1 MALRRGPPPNNHSLA
16 KGRAM
21 HTGRL
26 GLVLLFIFG
35 ITVPGF
41 ACAQGEKAGFTLV
54 NMTGSTIREI
64 YLSPVKKHDWGF
76 DRLGKK
82 VLPDGGS
89 RFFKLP
95 NRPVCGTDIKVVFV
109 DSTPDTV
116 WPNVDLCA
124 ITKLTLR
131 YDRKTRKVTAI
142 RE

>member
-1 MALRRGPPPNNHSLA
+1 MRTS
-16 KGRAM
+16 
-21 HTGRL
+21 RL

-35 ITVPGF
+35 TGVPGF
-41 ACAQGEKAGFTLV
+41 VFAQTDSGFTLV

-64 YLSPVKKHDWGF
+64 YLSPVRKHDWGF

-82 VLPDGGS
+82 VLADGAS

-95 NRPVCGTDIKVVFV
+95 NQPTCGRDIKVVFV
-109 DSTPDTV
+109 DDTPSAV

-131 YDRKTRKVTAI
+131 YDRQTRKVTVI
-142 RE
+142 KE